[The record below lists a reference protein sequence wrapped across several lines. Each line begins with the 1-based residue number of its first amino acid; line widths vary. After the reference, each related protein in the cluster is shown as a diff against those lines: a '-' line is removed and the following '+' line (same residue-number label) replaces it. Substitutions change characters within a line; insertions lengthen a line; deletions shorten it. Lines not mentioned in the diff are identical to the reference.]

1 MIHVKNMNYSYNWE
15 PPFILKNINLDIEKG
30 SYVSILGENGSAK
43 TTLIKL
49 ILKLLN
55 PCSGNIETN
64 TSRVGYVPQHVEK
77 INSQFPI
84 TVYETLRC
92 HLKVSKFKD
101 IRAIDEIL
109 QLIGIYDLK
118 NKLLSTLSGGQV
130 QKVFIARAL
139 LCKPEL
145 IVLDEPSTGID
156 VGSQHDIY
164 SLLKKLNKELNI
176 TIISVE
182 HNLEAAIKN
191 STHICR
197 LQNGTAV
204 LLPISEYSGGK
215 LQC

>member
-1 MIHVKNMNYSYNWE
+1 MIHIKNMNYSYNWE

-109 QLIGIYDLK
+109 QLIGIYDLR

-164 SLLKKLNKELNI
+164 SLLKKLNKELNM

>member
-109 QLIGIYDLK
+109 QLIGIYDLR

-164 SLLKKLNKELNI
+164 SLLKKLNKELNM